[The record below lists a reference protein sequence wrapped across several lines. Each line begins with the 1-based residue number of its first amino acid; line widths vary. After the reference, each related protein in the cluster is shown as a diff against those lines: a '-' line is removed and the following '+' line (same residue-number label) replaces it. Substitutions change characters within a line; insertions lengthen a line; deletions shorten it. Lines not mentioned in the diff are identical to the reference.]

1 MVKLITLR
9 GDQIALNMD
18 VEELL
23 RKCQAIA
30 LKEEDDDIVTF
41 VGRMKIKREIFFA
54 NCLFRKVLLTR
65 GMNREGLK
73 EAMYQA

>member
-1 MVKLITLR
+1 MTTLR

-41 VGRMKIKREIFFA
+41 VGRMKIKREKIVA

-65 GMNREGLK
+65 GVNREGLK
-73 EAMYQA
+73 EAMHQA

>member
-1 MVKLITLR
+1 
-9 GDQIALNMD
+9 MD

-41 VGRMKIKREIFFA
+41 MGRMKIKRE
-54 NCLFRKVLLTR
+54 NCCKLLVQESLTHAR
-65 GMNREGLK
+65 REHGGAERSYATSL
-73 EAMYQA
+73 ENSQGS